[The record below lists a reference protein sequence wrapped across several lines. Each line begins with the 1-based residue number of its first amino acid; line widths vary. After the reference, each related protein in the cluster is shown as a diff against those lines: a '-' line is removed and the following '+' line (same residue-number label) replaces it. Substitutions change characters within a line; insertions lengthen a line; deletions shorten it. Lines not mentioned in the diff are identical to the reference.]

1 MLLSIVLLI
10 ISLSPYLLRAV
21 RAVVTDAFDSLEPVG
36 HYQNETFGKGHLYKI
51 PVHLLVA

>member
-1 MLLSIVLLI
+1 MSIVLLI

-36 HYQNETFGKGHLYKI
+36 HYRNETFGKGHLYKI